1 MRFYHHTICTTF
13 SLLARDH
20 HLYFPE
26 FKKYA
31 CHFRKSTTNLLK
43 IYSHSTKNF
52 NKMSNSEET
61 LESKIEHHI
70 EHLRILGI
78 QVANADGST
87 EKSMKNIVQSIQ
99 DIDKCIKITGLAGK
113 NGTCGL
119 ENNLDINTK
128 IPLHVL
134 AYIDQGKSPLLFTK
148 DAVEKAIHKNEQV
161 NGQIKV
167 MGKFR
172 ERLINKLSSYYPDEM
187 KEYVGNCEKLYQENK

>member
-1 MRFYHHTICTTF
+1 
-13 SLLARDH
+13 
-20 HLYFPE
+20 
-26 FKKYA
+26 
-31 CHFRKSTTNLLK
+31 
-43 IYSHSTKNF
+43 
-52 NKMSNSEET
+52 MSNIEET

-99 DIDKCIKITGLAGK
+99 DIDKCIKNASGAK
-113 NGTCGL
+113 MASDSNSSV
-119 ENNLDINTK
+119 DINTK

-148 DAVEKAIHKNEQV
+148 DAVEKAINKNEQV

-167 MGKFR
+167 ISKFR
-172 ERLINKLSSYYPDEM
+172 ERLINKLSAYYPEEM
-187 KEYVGNCEKLYQENK
+187 NDYVENCEKLYKSNQTSS

>member
-1 MRFYHHTICTTF
+1 MGLISRVSSRTYREQNNNNNKHCLTT
-13 SLLARDH
+13 
-20 HLYFPE
+20 
-26 FKKYA
+26 
-31 CHFRKSTTNLLK
+31 T
-43 IYSHSTKNF
+43 
-52 NKMSNSEET
+52 MSNSEET

-99 DIDKCIKITGLAGK
+99 DIDKCIKSSSSKDTG
-113 NGTCGL
+113 
-119 ENNLDINTK
+119 LDINTK

-167 MGKFR
+167 MTKFR
-172 ERLINKLSSYYPDEM
+172 ERLINKLSAYYPDEM
-187 KEYVGNCEKLYQENK
+187 KEYVDNCERLYQENK

>member
-1 MRFYHHTICTTF
+1 MGLISRVSSRTY
-13 SLLARDH
+13 R
-20 HLYFPE
+20 
-26 FKKYA
+26 KKII
-31 CHFRKSTTNLLK
+31 T
-43 IYSHSTKNF
+43 
-52 NKMSNSEET
+52 MSNTEET

-78 QVANADGST
+78 QVAEANGST

-99 DIDKCIKITGLAGK
+99 DIDKCIKTASSSK
-113 NGTCGL
+113 PTDNS
-119 ENNLDINTK
+119 NVDINTK

-167 MGKFR
+167 MTKFR
-172 ERLINKLSSYYPDEM
+172 ERLINKLSAYYPDEM
-187 KEYVGNCEKLYQENK
+187 KEYVDNCERLYQ